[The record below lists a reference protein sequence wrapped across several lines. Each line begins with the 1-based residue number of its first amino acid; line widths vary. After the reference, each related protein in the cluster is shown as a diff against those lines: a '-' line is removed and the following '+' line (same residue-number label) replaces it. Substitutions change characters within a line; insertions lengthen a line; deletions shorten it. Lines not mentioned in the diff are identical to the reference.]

1 MPALPRADGAGLMM
15 QMQSKADV
23 VHDVSQFLFREA
35 RYADDHRY
43 EDWEALWADDGV
55 YWIPANGDDIDPER
69 QMSIIYDN
77 RSRIGLR
84 VRQLMTG
91 KRHTQEPQS
100 RLRRIVGDIELVKAD
115 GRDLYVACN
124 TMIFESALRG
134 EFVLRRDG
142 DDFRIARKKVALV
155 NNDKAIFTMSFLV

>member
-1 MPALPRADGAGLMM
+1 MM
-15 QMQSKADV
+15 QVQSKADLA
-23 VHDVSQFLFREA
+23 HDVSQFLFREA

-77 RSRIGLR
+77 RSRIRLR
-84 VRQLMTG
+84 VKQLLTG

-100 RLRRIVGDIELVKAD
+100 RLRRIVGDIEIVKAD
-115 GRDLYVACN
+115 GLELHVACN
-124 TMIFESALRG
+124 TIIFESALRG
-134 EFVLRRDG
+134 DIIWASRNEFVLRRDG

>member
-1 MPALPRADGAGLMM
+1 MM
-15 QMQSKADV
+15 QVQSKADLH
-23 VHDVSQFLFREA
+23 HDISQFLFREA

-43 EDWEALWADDGV
+43 ESWEALWADDGI

-69 QMSIIYDN
+69 QMSIVYDN

-100 RLRRIVGDIELVKAD
+100 RLRRIVGDIEVMKAE
-115 GRDLYVACN
+115 GHELTVACN

-134 EFVLRRDG
+134 DIVWASRNEFVLRRDG
-142 DDFRIARKKVALV
+142 DDFKIARKKVALV
-155 NNDKAIFTMSFLV
+155 NNDKAIFTLSFLV

>member
-1 MPALPRADGAGLMM
+1 MV
-15 QMQSKADV
+15 QVQSKADLL
-23 VHDVSQFLFREA
+23 HEVSQFLFREA

-43 EDWEALWADDGV
+43 EEWEALWADDGI
-55 YWIPANGDDIDPER
+55 YWIPANGDDIDPDR

-84 VRQLMTG
+84 VRQLLTG

-100 RLRRIVGDIELVKAD
+100 RLRRIVGDIELLKTN
-115 GRDLYVACN
+115 GGELHVACN

-134 EFVLRRDG
+134 DIIWASRNEFVLRRDG
-142 DDFRIARKKVALV
+142 DDFKIARKKVALV
-155 NNDKAIFTMSFLV
+155 NNDKAIYTLSFLV

>member
-1 MPALPRADGAGLMM
+1 MI
-15 QMQSKADV
+15 QVQSKADLH
-23 VHDVSQFLFREA
+23 HDVSQFLFREA
-35 RYADDHRY
+35 RCADDHRY
-43 EDWEALWADDGV
+43 EEWEALWSDDGI

-77 RSRIGLR
+77 RSRIRLR

-100 RLRRIVGDIELVKAD
+100 RLRRIVGNIEIIKVEERELH
-115 GRDLYVACN
+115 VACN

-134 EFVLRRDG
+134 DILWVSKNEFVLRRNG
-142 DDFRIARKKVALV
+142 YDFMIARKKVALV
-155 NNDKAIFTMSFLV
+155 NNDKAIFTLSFLV

>member
-1 MPALPRADGAGLMM
+1 MM
-15 QMQSKADV
+15 QVESKADLL
-23 VHDVSQFLFREA
+23 HDISQFLFREA

-43 EDWEALWADDGV
+43 EEWEALWADDGV
-55 YWIPANGDDIDPER
+55 YWIPANGDDIDPDR

-115 GRDLYVACN
+115 GHELHVTCN

-134 EFVLRRDG
+134 DIIWASRNEFVLRRDA
-142 DDFRIARKKVALV
+142 DDFKIARKKVALV
-155 NNDKAIFTMSFLV
+155 NNDKAIFTLSFLV

>member
-1 MPALPRADGAGLMM
+1 MM

-100 RLRRIVGDIELVKAD
+100 RLRRIVGDIEILKTEGCELHVT
-115 GRDLYVACN
+115 CN
-124 TMIFESALRG
+124 TIIFESALRG
-134 EFVLRRDG
+134 DIIWASRNEFVLRRDR
-142 DDFRIARKKVALV
+142 DDFKIARKKVALV

>member
-1 MPALPRADGAGLMM
+1 MM
-15 QMQSKADV
+15 QVESKADL
-23 VHDVSQFLFREA
+23 VHEISQFLFREA

-43 EDWEALWADDGV
+43 EEWEALWADDGV
-55 YWIPANGDDIDPER
+55 YWIPANGDDIDPDR

-100 RLRRIVGDIELVKAD
+100 RLRRIVGDIELLKVE
-115 GRDLYVACN
+115 GREFHVACN

-134 EFVLRRDG
+134 DIIWASRNQFVLRRDG
-142 DDFRIARKKVALV
+142 DDFKIARKKVALV
-155 NNDKAIFTMSFLV
+155 NNGKAIFTLSFLV

>member
-1 MPALPRADGAGLMM
+1 MM
-15 QMQSKADV
+15 QVESKADML
-23 VHDVSQFLFREA
+23 HEISQFLFREA

-43 EDWEALWADDGV
+43 EEWEALWTDDGI

-77 RSRIGLR
+77 RSRIRLR

-115 GRDLYVACN
+115 GHELQVACN

-134 EFVLRRDG
+134 DIIWASRNEFVLRRDG

-155 NNDKAIFTMSFLV
+155 NNDKALFTLSFLV

>member
-1 MPALPRADGAGLMM
+1 MTRL
-15 QMQSKADV
+15 QSKAELQ
-23 VHDVSQFLFREA
+23 HDVSQFLFREA

-43 EDWEALWADDGV
+43 EEWETLWADDGI

-69 QMSIIYDN
+69 QMSIVYDN
-77 RSRIGLR
+77 RSRIRLR

-100 RLRRIVGDIELVKAD
+100 RLRRIVGDVEVVKTEGRELHI
-115 GRDLYVACN
+115 ACN

-134 EFVLRRDG
+134 DIIWASRNEFVLRRDG
-142 DDFRIARKKVALV
+142 DDFKIARKKVALV
-155 NNDKAIFTMSFLV
+155 NNDKAIFTLSFLV

>member
-1 MPALPRADGAGLMM
+1 VITTTDDTKLADIE
-15 QMQSKADV
+15 
-23 VHDVSQFLFREA
+23 QFLYREA
-35 RYADDHRY
+35 RYADEHRY
-43 EDWEALWADDGV
+43 AEWESLWTDDGV
-55 YWIPANGDDIDPER
+55 YWIPANGDDIDPEL

-100 RLRRIVGDIELVKAD
+100 RLRRIVGNIEVLKAE
-115 GRDLYVACN
+115 GRELHVACN

-134 EFVLRRDG
+134 DILWASKNEFVLRRDG
-142 DDFRIARKKVALV
+142 DDFRIVRKKVALV
-155 NNDKAIFTMSFLV
+155 NNDKAIFTLSFLV

>member
-1 MPALPRADGAGLMM
+1 MMQVQSRADLH
-15 QMQSKADV
+15 
-23 VHDVSQFLFREA
+23 HDVSQFLFREA

-43 EDWEALWADDGV
+43 EDWEALWSDDGI

-77 RSRIGLR
+77 RSRIRLR

-100 RLRRIVGDIELVKAD
+100 RLRRIVGNIEIIKVEERELH
-115 GRDLYVACN
+115 VACN

-134 EFVLRRDG
+134 DILWASKNEFVLRRNG
-142 DDFRIARKKVALV
+142 DDFMIARKKVALV
-155 NNDKAIFTMSFLV
+155 NNDKAIFTLSFLV

>member
-1 MPALPRADGAGLMM
+1 MM
-15 QMQSKADV
+15 QVQSKADLL
-23 VHDVSQFLFREA
+23 HEISQFLFREA

-43 EDWEALWADDGV
+43 EAWEALWADDGI

-100 RLRRIVGDIELVKAD
+100 RLRRIVGDIEVLKAE
-115 GRDLYVACN
+115 GHELQVTCN

-134 EFVLRRDG
+134 DIIWASRNEFVLRRDG
-142 DDFRIARKKVALV
+142 DDFKIARKKVALV
-155 NNDKAIFTMSFLV
+155 NNDKAIFTLSFLV

>member
-1 MPALPRADGAGLMM
+1 M
-15 QMQSKADV
+15 QAQSKADL

-77 RSRIGLR
+77 RSRIRLR

-91 KRHTQEPQS
+91 KRHTQAPQS
-100 RLRRIVGDIELVKAD
+100 RLRRIVGNIEIIKVEERELHVE
-115 GRDLYVACN
+115 CN

-134 EFVLRRDG
+134 DILWASKNEFVLRRNG
-142 DDFRIARKKVALV
+142 CDFMIAQKKVALV
-155 NNDKAIFTMSFLV
+155 NNDKAIFTLSFLV

>member
-1 MPALPRADGAGLMM
+1 MMQVQSRADLH
-15 QMQSKADV
+15 
-23 VHDVSQFLFREA
+23 HDVSQFLFREA

-43 EDWEALWADDGV
+43 EEWEALWSDDGI

-77 RSRIGLR
+77 RSRIRLR

-100 RLRRIVGDIELVKAD
+100 RLRRIVGNIEIIKVEERELH
-115 GRDLYVACN
+115 VACN

-134 EFVLRRDG
+134 DILWASKNEFVLRRNG
-142 DDFRIARKKVALV
+142 DDFMIARKKVVLV
-155 NNDKAIFTMSFLV
+155 NNDKAIFTLSFLV

>member
-1 MPALPRADGAGLMM
+1 MM
-15 QMQSKADV
+15 QTESKADL
-23 VHDVSQFLFREA
+23 VHKVSQFLFREA

-43 EDWEALWADDGV
+43 EDWEALWAEDGV

-77 RSRIGLR
+77 RSRISLR
-84 VRQLMTG
+84 VKQLLTG

-100 RLRRIVGDIELVKAD
+100 RLRRVVGNVELVKLD
-115 GRDLYVACN
+115 GRELHAACN
-124 TMIFESALRG
+124 TIIFESALRG
-134 EFVLRRDG
+134 DVIWASRNDFLLRRDG
-142 DDFRIARKKVALV
+142 DEFKIARKKVALV

>member
-1 MPALPRADGAGLMM
+1 MM
-15 QMQSKADV
+15 QVQSQAELA
-23 VHDVSQFLFREA
+23 HEVSQFLFREA

-43 EDWEALWADDGV
+43 EDWEALWAEDGI

-100 RLRRIVGDIELVKAD
+100 RLRRIVGDIEVLKAEE
-115 GRDLYVACN
+115 RELHVTCS

-134 EFVLRRDG
+134 DIIWASRNEFVLRREG
-142 DDFRIARKKVALV
+142 RDFKIVRKKVALV
-155 NNDKAIFTMSFLV
+155 NNDKALFTLSFLV